1 MEDVAV
7 QEVGA
12 GLMLQEE
19 ETHLC
24 GSQTSL
30 ESAGCEVVK
39 MADHFSLAVVVHLTT
54 VWSIHLAGAG
64 EQTVLEVEVYLADK
78 FQLSHT
84 VPPV

>member
-7 QEVGA
+7 QEVGV

-30 ESAGCEVVK
+30 KSAGCEVVK
-39 MADHFSLAVVVHLTT
+39 MADHFSLAVVVHLT
-54 VWSIHLAGAG
+54 VWSIHLAGVG
-64 EQTVLEVEVYLADK
+64 EQTALEVEVYLVDK
-78 FQLSHT
+78 FRLSHK